1 MHRGNGNLNAILEAC
16 SFHVQCNLW
25 NNGETLP
32 TIRLGAGLAARIM
45 VQFTKAGQV
54 LPPAGRVTV
63 KMVAG
68 EETHTAG
75 KMIGNWYVMDLS
87 ASDVEDLAEETEY
100 KIVAKH
106 GTGTAER
113 ELYGGRGT
121 IEHFPEDEAE
131 GEGEGE

>member
-45 VQFTKAGQV
+45 VQFTKSGQA

-68 EETHTAG
+68 EYSYTAS
-75 KMIGNWYVMDLS
+75 KMIGNWYVIDLDGN
-87 ASDVEDLAEETEY
+87 AVEDLAEETEY

-106 GTGTAER
+106 GANTSER

-121 IEHFPEDEAE
+121 IEHFPEDE
-131 GEGEGE
+131 GE